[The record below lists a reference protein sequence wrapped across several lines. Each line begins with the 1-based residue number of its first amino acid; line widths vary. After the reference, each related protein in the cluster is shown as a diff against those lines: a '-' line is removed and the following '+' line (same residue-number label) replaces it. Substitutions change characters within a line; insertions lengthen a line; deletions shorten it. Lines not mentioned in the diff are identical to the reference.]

1 MSSLSFSSRSSVS
14 RSSASV
20 SAVDD
25 RSGSQSTSTASSHLS
40 PSIATRNGR
49 VDLNAT
55 LDSLMEYTSGIPSVE
70 SAGEGEDEIE
80 DEEHKVKAAAKSY
93 RKVDLFSHY

>member
-1 MSSLSFSSRSSVS
+1 MSALSFSSRSS
-14 RSSASV
+14 ASV
-20 SAVDD
+20 SGVDG
-25 RSGSQSTSTASSHLS
+25 RSGSQSTSTVSSHLS

-55 LDSLMEYTSGIPSVE
+55 LDGLMEYTSSIPSAE

-80 DEEHKVKAAAKSY
+80 DDEHKVKAAAKSY
-93 RKVDLFSHY
+93 RKVDLFSPC